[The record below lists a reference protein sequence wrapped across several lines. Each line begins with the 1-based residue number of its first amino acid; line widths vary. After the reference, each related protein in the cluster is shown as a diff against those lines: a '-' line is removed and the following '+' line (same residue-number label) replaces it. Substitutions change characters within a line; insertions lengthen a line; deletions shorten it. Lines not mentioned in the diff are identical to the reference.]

1 MLEGP
6 ATIPEVNAATLAPVV
21 RRALGSDAH
30 LDSTWR
36 TRPLRGGFGGQGLY
50 RFDGQARVDDGTV
63 PWSVVLKISPP
74 PRPQDDP
81 AAWDAPQRE
90 VCAYGS
96 GFLAGLP
103 GPLVAPRC
111 LGLTEGPAGTTWLW
125 LETITDERPGPWD
138 LDRYA
143 LAACHVGHFNGASL
157 VADSLPDET
166 WFSRG
171 WLRQYVAAE
180 GAATARLTVAD
191 DAPALLRQCFPPAVV
206 TWVRGLWGEREALL
220 TALDRLPQT
229 VCHHDAFRRNL
240 FARRRADG
248 TEQTVAVD
256 WTFTGIGAIGAEL
269 APLVMGSLLLFEVAD
284 APPRDLVEAALAGYL
299 MGLREVGWGGDE
311 GLVRLGF
318 LATAALLYTVC
329 SAGFTVA
336 LLGDPSRYP
345 AFEQSLGRPL
355 NEAVASWVELWPFQ
369 VELVEEARRL
379 LPISS

>member
-1 MLEGP
+1 MVD
-6 ATIPEVNAATLAPVV
+6 ASDTIPVVDAATLAPLV

-30 LDSTWR
+30 LDGTWC
-36 TRPLRGGFGGQGLY
+36 TSPLRGGFGGQGLY
-50 RFDGQARVDDGTV
+50 RVDGQARVDDGTV
-63 PWSVVLKISPP
+63 PWSVVLKITPP
-74 PRPQDDP
+74 PRPHDDP
-81 AAWDAPQRE
+81 AAWGAPQRE

-96 GFLAGLP
+96 RFLAGLT

-111 LGLTEGPAGTTWLW
+111 LGLTEGPDGTTWLW
-125 LETITDERPGPWD
+125 LEAITDEHPGPWD
-138 LDRYA
+138 LNRYV
-143 LAACHVGHFNGASL
+143 LAARHFGHFNGTCL

-166 WFSRG
+166 WFSHG

-180 GAATARLTVAD
+180 GAAAAQLTVAD
-191 DAPALLRQCFPPAVV
+191 DAHALLRQCFPPAVV
-206 TWVRGLWGEREALL
+206 AWVRGLWAEREVFL

-240 FARRRADG
+240 FARRGADG

-256 WTFTGIGAIGAEL
+256 WAFTGIGAVGAEL
-269 APLVMGSLLLFEVAD
+269 APLVIGSLLLFEVVD
-284 APPRDLVEAALAGYL
+284 APPRDLAETAMTGYL
-299 MGLREVGWGGDE
+299 VGLREVGWGGDE

-329 SAGFTVA
+329 IAGFMVA

-345 AFEQSLGRPL
+345 AFERSLGRPMA
-355 NEAVASWVELWPFQ
+355 EAVAGWVELRPFQ

-379 LPISS
+379 LSFTL